1 MEGKQLMYIAMLS
14 QCKAEKAEAIFT
26 IDNYMKKSVGI
37 GEHPQQVEE
46 AMKALEKLAA
56 ANDKID
62 NLRKYFGTKQ
72 SNPEAIPET
81 DVATNFLD
89 LEALARKM
97 DDFLKI
103 VTEGK

>member
-56 ANDKID
+56 ATDKID
-62 NLRKYFGTKQ
+62 NLRKYFGTIQ
-72 SNPEAIPET
+72 STPDVIPET
-81 DVATNFLD
+81 GLD